1 MSEKLDFS
9 MEQGVPILERT
20 PSVISRLLGDLPED
34 WTRVNEGANTWSP
47 REVVAHLINGEQT
60 DWIPRARIILKQ
72 GKYRRFEPFDRVAG
86 LDTPRPLRELLE
98 EFDQLRSQSIA
109 TLRGW
114 NLKEKDM
121 ELTGEHPE
129 LGSVTMRQL
138 LATWVVHDLSH
149 IAQITRTMARAY
161 TDAVGPW
168 TAYFRVLQRDVRQ

>member
-1 MSEKLDFS
+1 MDAQLKFQLQEAI
-9 MEQGVPILERT
+9 PILDRT
-20 PSVISRLLGDLPED
+20 PAVISGLLDDLPED
-34 WTRVNEGANTWSP
+34 WTRVNEGADTWSP
-47 REVVAHLINGEQT
+47 REVVAHLINGERT

-72 GKYRRFEPFDRVAG
+72 CNYRRFDPFDRFAD
-86 LDTPRPLRELLE
+86 LKTARPLKELLE
-98 EFDQLRSQSIA
+98 EFDKLRSENVA

-121 ELTGEHPE
+121 ELTGDHPE
-129 LGSVTMRQL
+129 FGAVTMRQL

-161 TDAVGPW
+161 TQAVGPW

>member
-1 MSEKLDFS
+1 MDAQLKFQLQEAI
-9 MEQGVPILERT
+9 PILDRT
-20 PSVISRLLGDLPED
+20 PAVISGLLDDLPED
-34 WTRVNEGANTWSP
+34 WTRVNEGADTWSP
-47 REVVAHLINGEQT
+47 REVVAHLINGERT

-72 GKYRRFEPFDRVAG
+72 GSYRRFDPFDRFAD
-86 LDTPRPLRELLE
+86 LKTTRPLKELLE
-98 EFDQLRSQSIA
+98 EFDKLRSENVA

-121 ELTGEHPE
+121 ELTGDHPE
-129 LGSVTMRQL
+129 FGAVTMRQL

-161 TDAVGPW
+161 TQAVGPW